1 MIMNMVGGS
10 GEVKPSY
17 KVYGFEVD
25 MTDDTKEYPVS
36 YPKNIFGQL
45 NGASFIETPAYGT
58 GESCMNDWADCPLIT
73 GIKRQIG
80 NSVSGWQDITDKR
93 APVLGTDTDDVMT
106 YIPTWYMRIESSTRA
121 IDGTDHKILTVAFSA
136 GQLDSNWKDYAGS
149 VGQKR
154 VGHFRIGCYGP
165 TYNSTNKTIHSKGG
179 TLSGSLGYAYAQ
191 ARGEGYDG
199 YTVYMHFYLTSLLML
214 LYKSVDLSSVLSPGR
229 LASDAPIQEALTYV
243 NDFGFAGDLSGDQAM
258 SVFWIQD
265 LWGLCRWEIANISTT
280 ESVLKLGLGYC
291 TSNAAEMEFNLGKTS
306 FAQGYVSDVVGTTEG
321 GFIPTAAVSHGGSGE
336 SAYDITAFM
345 SWCYWYSSGYRV
357 YITQRTVK
365 TEGLRGFRGGALS
378 FVNST
383 TSYPAARL
391 SYRL

>member
-106 YIPTWYMRIESSTRA
+106 YIPTWYMRIERSTRA

-154 VGHFRIGCYGP
+154 IGHFRIGCYGP
-165 TYNSTNKTIHSKGG
+165 TYGSTDKAAHSKGG
-179 TLSGSLGYAYAQ
+179 ALNALRYTSAQ

-199 YTVYMHFYLTSLLML
+199 FTFFMHTYLASLLIL
-214 LYKSVDLSSVLSPGR
+214 LYKSVDLSTAFGNGR
-229 LASDAPIQEALTYV
+229 LKADAPSQSAVSFV
-243 NDFGFAGDLSGDQAM
+243 NDFGFSGSVDRSQPLSA
-258 SVFWIQD
+258 FWIQD
-265 LWGLCRWEIANISTT
+265 IQGLCPWEVTNIYTSNR
-280 ESVLKLGLGYC
+280 LKTGLGYS
-291 TSNAAEMEFNLGKTS
+291 TSNKDELEFDLGPSSTI
-306 FAQGYVSDVVGTTEG
+306 QGYLSDVVGSNEG
-321 GFIPTAAVSHGGSGE
+321 GFIPANAASHGSDHTGFMCFVHWYGSSSLCYVGFIASGE
-336 SAYDITAFM
+336 
-345 SWCYWYSSGYRV
+345 
-357 YITQRTVK
+357 
-365 TEGLRGFRGGALS
+365 E
-378 FVNST
+378 ST
-383 TSYPAARL
+383 GTNFLELNTTNTLNPVVRL